1 MIASTALHAYFP
13 DGSASG
19 SDLSPHS
26 HTLTMTE
33 FRSGGGSSS
42 SAYDIPTAYTS
53 GGGGGGS
60 TRSQPTA
67 GWMNTLSN
75 RSTAASKRS
84 SGTGGSQGIEC

>member
-1 MIASTALHAYFP
+1 MHVYFL

-26 HTLTMTE
+26 HTLTMNE

-42 SAYDIPTAYTS
+42 SAYDIPTAYS
-53 GGGGGGS
+53 SGGGGGS

-84 SGTGGSQGIEC
+84 SGTGGSQGI